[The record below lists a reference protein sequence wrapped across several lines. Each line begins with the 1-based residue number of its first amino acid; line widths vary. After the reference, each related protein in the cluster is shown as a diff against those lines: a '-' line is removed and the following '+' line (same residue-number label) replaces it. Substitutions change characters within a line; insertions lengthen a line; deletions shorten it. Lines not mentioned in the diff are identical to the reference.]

1 MRVCLILVLCCVLLV
16 LCSVSSKLAV
26 TTPPE
31 RSLWSMPFTLK
42 KAYDVVVV
50 GAGHAGVEAALASVR
65 RGAST
70 LLVTRK
76 EEDLGVL
83 ACNPSIGGIGKG
95 HLAREIDAL
104 GGAMG
109 RLADRSGTSFK
120 VLNLSRGIAVQGPR
134 AQMDR
139 SLYRHNTVDF
149 LRSQKDLAVVFQ
161 PVQSLLVTQGI
172 DRKKCSGLLLEDGQ
186 KICANSVV
194 ITTGTFLN
202 GKIFVG
208 SETFPAGRSGDGSS
222 SALAQSIQSLGLLMG
237 RLKTGT
243 PPRIDLKSIDTE
255 GLSMQWQDDSPEPFS
270 FLSLNNTPLKDK
282 LPTKSASL
290 PTPITHTTPE
300 THQIVKQNL
309 FHSAEFGGLKD
320 YALARGPRYCPS
332 IEAKVVRFPTRSA
345 HQIWLER
352 EGFSSNVVY
361 PNGISTS
368 LPKHVQLEI
377 LHSIPGLRNAV
388 MLQPGYAV
396 EYDYVDPRQLCP
408 TLELID
414 VQVCFLCFASTV
426 AGGFAT

>member
-172 DRKKCSGLLLEDGQ
+172 DRKKCR
-186 KICANSVV
+186 
-194 ITTGTFLN
+194 
-202 GKIFVG
+202 FV
-208 SETFPAGRSGDGSS
+208 STH
-222 SALAQSIQSLGLLMG
+222 
-237 RLKTGT
+237 
-243 PPRIDLKSIDTE
+243 
-255 GLSMQWQDDSPEPFS
+255 SP
-270 FLSLNNTPLKDK
+270 K
-282 LPTKSASL
+282 
-290 PTPITHTTPE
+290 
-300 THQIVKQNL
+300 
-309 FHSAEFGGLKD
+309 
-320 YALARGPRYCPS
+320 C
-332 IEAKVVRFPTRSA
+332 
-345 HQIWLER
+345 
-352 EGFSSNVVY
+352 EGFPYFSNSSFIKWTLIGGWAENMRQQRCYYYWNVFEWK
-361 PNGISTS
+361 NFCW
-368 LPKHVQLEI
+368 K
-377 LHSIPGLRNAV
+377 RNLSSGAKW
-388 MLQPGYAV
+388 
-396 EYDYVDPRQLCP
+396 
-408 TLELID
+408 
-414 VQVCFLCFASTV
+414 
-426 AGGFAT
+426 